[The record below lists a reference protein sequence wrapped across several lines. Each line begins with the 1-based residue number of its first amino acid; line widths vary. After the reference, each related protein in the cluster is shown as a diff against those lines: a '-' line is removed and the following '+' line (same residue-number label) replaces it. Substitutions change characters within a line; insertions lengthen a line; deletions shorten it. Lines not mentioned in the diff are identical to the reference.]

1 MAWQSTYP
9 SLSATQGR
17 IKAFVLECYLCPTQ
31 VFFRTKTFLRKKK
44 FSSEAQRERTD
55 GKRKALLYDHIQSSW
70 TAHKVSPTGL
80 EDLLFVL
87 ETNRLN
93 REWLFCWIDGKSSL
107 IDCVWISW
115 GISPQILP
123 KVISQKAPRCT
134 VGQFVAK
141 TVIPGFTLRNQNYS
155 ASK

>member
-1 MAWQSTYP
+1 MAWQSKSTYP

-44 FSSEAQRERTD
+44 SFLQKLRERTD

-80 EDLLFVL
+80 EELFSLCWKPIDSIESDFFVGLMAKALLLIVC
-87 ETNRLN
+87 ESH
-93 REWLFCWIDGKSSL
+93 EVSL
-107 IDCVWISW
+107 LRSY
-115 GISPQILP
+115 
-123 KVISQKAPRCT
+123 QK
-134 VGQFVAK
+134 
-141 TVIPGFTLRNQNYS
+141 
-155 ASK
+155 